1 MATGHMLTNKG
12 KLLLM
17 QGLWDDGAAGV
28 IKYGMVKVQGAAAD
42 TAVEV
47 ADLNTVTD
55 LIVTAGCTECDFRG
69 TFEVITTE
77 FATPLP

>member
-42 TAVEV
+42 RFVGHPCQW
-47 ADLNTVTD
+47 DR
-55 LIVTAGCTECDFRG
+55 RG
-69 TFEVITTE
+69 RHIR
-77 FATPLP
+77 